1 LCSQLIEHRL
11 LVPAKKNIVKASES
25 LLSGNL
31 VAFPTETVYGLG
43 ASATNEKGINRIYK
57 VKGRPNDHPLI
68 VHVSS
73 VSKLKL
79 WAREIP
85 EYALDLANKFWP
97 GPMTLIL
104 KRTET
109 AKDFITGGQDTV
121 GLRIPNN
128 EIALGLLH
136 QFEKIGGLG
145 IAAPS
150 ANRFGKVSPTSAQH
164 VESDIGRYLSDSDLI
179 LDGGECNIGIE
190 STIIDCTDFKPKVLR
205 PGAISEAAIFLTN
218 SEAAMFLT
226 ETEKSYAPKT
236 SETKHSGQF
245 ESHYSPNAILNL
257 DTIPNPGDGLI
268 AIDEKPTPDGCIR
281 LAAPKNSKE
290 FAQQLY
296 SALRRGDELKLQRI
310 VVFQPEDDEI
320 GTAIRDRLRKAKTK

>member
-1 LCSQLIEHRL
+1 MIEHRI
-11 LVPAKKNIVKASES
+11 VSPTKKYIVKASES

-43 ASATNEKGINRIYK
+43 ASATNEKGINRIYE
-57 VKGRPNDHPLI
+57 VKERPNDHPLI
-68 VHVSS
+68 VHISGA
-73 VSKLKL
+73 SKLKL

-85 EYALDLANKFWP
+85 EYALDLANEFWP

-104 KRTET
+104 KRTNT

-128 EIALGLLH
+128 EIALRLLRE
-136 QFEKIGGLG
+136 FENAGGLG

-164 VESDIGRYLSDSDLI
+164 VESDLGRYLSNSDLI
-179 LDGGECNIGIE
+179 LDGGECDIGIE
-190 STIIDCTDFKPKVLR
+190 STIIDCTQGKPKVLR
-205 PGAISEAAIFLTN
+205 PGAISETAIFRIN
-218 SEAAMFLT
+218 SEPAIFQT
-226 ETEKSYAPKT
+226 KTEKSPSLKIR
-236 SETKHSGQF
+236 EIKHSGKF

-257 DTIPNPGDGLI
+257 DAIPNPGDGLI
-268 AIDEKPTPDGCIR
+268 AIYQKPTPDGCIR
-281 LAAPKNSKE
+281 LAAPKNSQE

-296 SALRRGDELKLQRI
+296 SALRRGDELKLKRI
-310 VVFQPEDDEI
+310 VVLQPEGDEI
-320 GTAIRDRLRKAKTK
+320 AKAIRDRLQKAKTK